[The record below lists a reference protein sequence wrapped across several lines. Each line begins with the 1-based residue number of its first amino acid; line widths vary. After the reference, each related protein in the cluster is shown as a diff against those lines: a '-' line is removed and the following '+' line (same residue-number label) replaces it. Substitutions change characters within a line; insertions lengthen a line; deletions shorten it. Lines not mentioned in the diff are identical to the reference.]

1 MLRFIIFS
9 RRKKYHKLS
18 GYSANANTR
27 ETFLS
32 HVALKFQRVIVLE
45 DGTKKYEHYY
55 TSNQLRKALSRGFIE
70 VALVGIAKH

>member
-32 HVALKFQRVIVLE
+32 HVALKFQRVITDAE
-45 DGTKKYEHYY
+45 GNKKYEHYY
-55 TSNQLRKALSRGFIE
+55 TSNQLRKALIRGYIE
-70 VALVGIAKH
+70 VALVGVAKY